1 MLQTA
6 FRGESPGYREDN
18 ATPRRCVAERR
29 AVLHHTVLAEST
41 TPDRDRLTLT
51 REGREFVVRVRGEAL
66 MSTRRSGSEQAMATL
81 ALPAGA
87 PSSDAQV
94 LIGGLGIGYTLRAVL
109 DHVGPMARVTVLE
122 LLGEVV
128 DWNRGP
134 LAACAG
140 YALDDPRVEV
150 RIGDLFDYLFDYL
163 AAGTASFD
171 AILLDVDNGPE
182 AFTVRSNERLYQPAG
197 LVALHRALRPG
208 GVLVVWSA
216 FRSQVFERRLQR
228 AGFNARSVP
237 VRARAGRQG
246 RAPYLV
252 RRNAPRPEFA

>member
-1 MLQTA
+1 MLQ
-6 FRGESPGYREDN
+6 
-18 ATPRRCVAERR
+18 
-29 AVLHHTVLAEST
+29 HTVLAAST
-41 TPDRDRLTLT
+41 TPDGDSLTLS
-51 REGREFVVRVRGEAL
+51 REGREFVVRIRGEAL

-81 ALPAGA
+81 ALPARPPPA
-87 PSSDAQV
+87 DAQV

-109 DHVGPMARVTVLE
+109 DRIGPRARVTVLE

-150 RIGDLFDYLFDYL
+150 RVGDLFDYLV
-163 AAGTASFD
+163 AGSATFD

-182 AFTVRSNERLYQPAG
+182 AFTVRSNQRLYQPAG
-197 LVALHRALRPG
+197 IAAVHRALRPG

-216 FRSQVFERRLQR
+216 FRSQIFERRLR
-228 AGFNARSVP
+228 HVGFDARSVP
-237 VRARAGRQG
+237 VRARAEVGKGARHTLFVATRHG
-246 RAPYLV
+246 ASK
-252 RRNAPRPEFA
+252 RR